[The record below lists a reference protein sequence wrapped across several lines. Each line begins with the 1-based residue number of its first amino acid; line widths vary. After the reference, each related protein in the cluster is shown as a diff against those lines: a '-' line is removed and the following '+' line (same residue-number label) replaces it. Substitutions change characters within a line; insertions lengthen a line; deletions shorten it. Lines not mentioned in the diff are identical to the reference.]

1 MVNQLK
7 IYFYQKEKRNKMI
20 QDLYKSKES
29 DNRNILTKF
38 IILKNLVLHK
48 KSQHYQKSKL
58 PKIVPKTRK
67 CFDNNQF
74 QE

>member
-1 MVNQLK
+1 MVNWLK
-7 IYFYQKEKRNKMI
+7 IYFYQKEKRNRMI
-20 QDLYKSKES
+20 QALYRNKES

-38 IILKNLVLHK
+38 TILKNLVLHK
-48 KSQHYQKSKL
+48 KFQHCQKSKL
-58 PKIVPKTRK
+58 LKIALKTRK